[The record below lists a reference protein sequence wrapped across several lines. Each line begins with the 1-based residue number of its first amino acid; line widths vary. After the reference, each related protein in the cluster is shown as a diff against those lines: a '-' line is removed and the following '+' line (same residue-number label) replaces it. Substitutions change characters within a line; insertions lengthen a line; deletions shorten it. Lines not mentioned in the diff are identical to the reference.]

1 MFLNWYLAFSFQVI
15 YKNMETIL
23 FLVKQSDF
31 IQQIEF
37 HKVTRVHLI
46 NLSKRNKGPNSAILI
61 YYLEMMK
68 CLLNFVH
75 IKKLLRVLVK
85 HENFRICIR
94 EVTLKTNMIHTII
107 LISPVDLPILKQTTY
122 TLLLRYLIL
131 LLNTCLFLLVIP

>member
-37 HKVTRVHLI
+37 HKVTKVHFI
-46 NLSKRNKGPNSAILI
+46 NLSKKNKGSNSAILI

-75 IKKLLRVLVK
+75 IKKLLSVLVK
-85 HENFRICIR
+85 TSGFAFVE
-94 EVTLKTNMIHTII
+94 
-107 LISPVDLPILKQTTY
+107 
-122 TLLLRYLIL
+122 
-131 LLNTCLFLLVIP
+131 